1 MSHSMN
7 ALSHGS
13 LVELIPKVAVAS
25 SKPREGAVG
34 SYVSSVI
41 RFTFFG
47 PHPPFYLHDSVFSL
61 AERCILFSSDPHF
74 CAPNEGLWTSPS
86 VIGKRNRVRVI
97 RFVDRVFLFC
107 CENFFF
113 LRTASALWI
122 YLWVLRI

>member
-1 MSHSMN
+1 MN

-13 LVELIPKVAVAS
+13 LLNFIPKVAVAS
-25 SKPREGAVG
+25 SKPPREGAVG

-47 PHPPFYLHDSVFSL
+47 PHPPSIYTIACFSRRTLHTFLPV
-61 AERCILFSSDPHF
+61 ILIFA
-74 CAPNEGLWTSPS
+74 APNEGLWTSPS

-107 CENFFF
+107 CENFSF
-113 LRTASALWI
+113 
-122 YLWVLRI
+122 